1 MIQATS
7 TRTVRLASRAL
18 SSYVEPGILF
28 SATCTDP
35 RLRRVCWTNTHT
47 TASTVPEQGILLFSM
62 PSITDFGIKGGH
74 ATPGNKTL
82 WDFMVRRN

>member
-7 TRTVRLASRAL
+7 TRAVHLTSRAL

-35 RLRRVCWTNTHT
+35 RLMRACWTKTHT
-47 TASTVPEQGILLFSM
+47 TSSTMPEQGILLFSM
-62 PSITDFGIKGGH
+62 PSLTDLGIKGGH
-74 ATPGNKTL
+74 TNLGNKTL
-82 WDFMVRRN
+82 WDFMVR